1 MSGLGRRLR
10 PERDLWYAVWRQVE
24 TFLDRIDSAVGD
36 DERHAKT
43 MCVLFPVFD
52 VIERARERSVGYR
65 LSEALRAVPGGA
77 GGNGLPIATVA
88 GATLVSGLR
97 IPGVEDCEF
106 AVAGYAPDSGTIDR
120 NKPISLLSR
129 SVNLATFRDE
139 KHGQVLL
146 RTPTYDF
153 GHLDGAA
160 MQAIPVGDGGLFP
173 PGEREKATN
182 GDEFRF
188 TRWTDLRNFR
198 VQNAKTIGADAATPL
213 SAKLSALLAPEVL
226 PPKHTEVR
234 AIGDKARGHARQC
247 RHDSVVLERAK
258 ASLSEA
264 GIDGD
269 VTGAIAT
276 ASATMSQQALDF
288 DFAADKLSNGAGY
301 TELLG
306 LVQRLSVAEGVPGA
320 SGLPV
325 TLERLDL
332 AAAKAMNE
340 AVESRIGYPD
350 GPLRQLRML
359 QWSLRVFWEQRRAWM
374 RWRHDFVLARP
385 YAEYMR
391 GFTLS
396 LERVLNG
403 QPSGIPLPANS
414 KIGRPALALA
424 TEVPLA
430 GIPDL
435 SSLAAGQIVVVGGER
450 PTAAPV
456 VEVLF
461 DGKKLP
467 PLRLKVPPL
476 VVSLETG
483 KDAGGRNIPG
493 MPGLIPLATPLGDR
507 SSRLED
513 AELRRGASRRGPA
526 GDALVRALVAH
537 GSRLALVLGDAGGPG
552 GRRPAP
558 PPIAK
563 PYPALHRFDLEGP
576 ITSTDNR
583 LFLKTVPPASA
594 SGTGEPLPMARPG
607 EMVLLYGRDEDG
619 IPWQTAV
626 EVDHVVIATG
636 GEAKK
641 DESAGATPVPPCC
654 AHDEPV
660 MVVYVRPMQFPGEL
674 HDAFLHRSFAGFGA
688 PSLFT
693 GVLLPEEVDPDTA
706 STVQVGSQILRPR
719 RDPELRAAVR
729 VFDEWMPK
737 ETE

>member
-1 MSGLGRRLR
+1 VSGLGRRLR

-65 LSEALRAVPGGA
+65 LKEALRAVPGGA
-77 GGNGLPIATVA
+77 GGDGLPIATVV
-88 GATLVSGLR
+88 GGDLVSSQR

-106 AVAGYAPDSGTIDR
+106 AVAGYAPLSGTIDSQ
-120 NKPISLLSR
+120 KPISLLSR

-139 KHGQVLL
+139 KHGQVVL

-153 GHLDGAA
+153 GHLGGAA
-160 MQAIPVGDGGLFP
+160 MQAIPVGDAGLFP
-173 PGEREKATN
+173 PDERGKATN
-182 GDEFRF
+182 GEEFKF
-188 TRWTDLRNFR
+188 TRWTDRRNDR
-198 VQNAKTIGADAATPL
+198 VQSARTAGGDKAISL
-213 SAKLSALLAPEVL
+213 SAQLSNLLAPEVL
-226 PPKHTEVR
+226 PPKHADLTD
-234 AIGDKARGHARQC
+234 IGDRARAHAQQSR
-247 RHDSVVLERAK
+247 RDAAVLENAK
-258 ASLSEA
+258 TSLSEA

-288 DFAADKLSNGAGY
+288 DFAADKLLNGVGY
-301 TELLG
+301 TELLTV
-306 LVQRLSVAEGVPGA
+306 VQRLSVAEGAPGT

-325 TLERLDL
+325 ALERLDL
-332 AAAKAMNE
+332 SAAKAMNE

-374 RWRHDFVLARP
+374 RWRHDFVLAPP

-414 KIGRPALALA
+414 KIGRPTLALA
-424 TEVPLA
+424 TEIPLA

-456 VEVLF
+456 VDVLF

-483 KDAGGRNIPG
+483 KDAAGRNIPG
-493 MPGLIPLATPLGDR
+493 MPGMIQLATPLGDR
-507 SSRLED
+507 NSRLED
-513 AELRRGASRRGPA
+513 DELRRGASRRGPA
-526 GDALVRALVAH
+526 GDALVQALVVH
-537 GSRLALVLGDAGGPG
+537 RSRLALVLGDAGGPA

-563 PYPALHRFDLEGP
+563 PYPAVHRFDLEGP
-576 ITSTDNR
+576 ITSADSR
-583 LFLKTVPPASA
+583 LFLKAVPAASA

-607 EMVLLYGRDEDG
+607 ELVLLYGRDEDG

-626 EVDHVVIATG
+626 EVDHVVITTG

-660 MVVYVRPMQFPGEL
+660 MVVYVRPMQFPNEL

-693 GVLLPEEVDPDTA
+693 GVLLPEEVDPDTF
-706 STVQVGSQILRPR
+706 STVQVGAQILRPR

-729 VFDEWMPK
+729 IFDEWLPK
-737 ETE
+737 EAK